1 MTKEKKKLRMVK
13 EGDGG
18 GVPTPVSK
26 LDDEELSSLSMG
38 KYKVFTNG
46 AEEKDLKGKY
56 LAVNTDHLVSVFP
69 LEDKTVLFSAGGN
82 SWTIAEDF
90 ATVLKRLNSNYQTSP
105 SKDKKD

>member
-13 EGDGG
+13 NGEGG

-26 LDDEELSSLSMG
+26 LDDTELSSLSTG

-69 LEDKTVLFSAGGN
+69 MEDQTMLFSTTGN
-82 SWTIAEDF
+82 SWTVAEDF
-90 ATVLKRLNSNYQTSP
+90 ATVLKRLNA
-105 SKDKKD
+105 DI

>member
-1 MTKEKKKLRMVK
+1 MAKEKNKLRMVK
-13 EGDGG
+13 EGEGG

-26 LDDEELSSLSMG
+26 LDDIELASLSTG

-69 LEDKTVLFSAGGN
+69 MEDKTALFSSSGN
-82 SWTIAEDF
+82 SWTVAEDF
-90 ATVLKRLNSNYQTSP
+90 ATVIKRLNA
-105 SKDKKD
+105 DI

>member
-13 EGDGG
+13 NGEGG

-26 LDDEELSSLSMG
+26 LDDTELASLSTG

-69 LEDKTVLFSAGGN
+69 MEDKTALFSSSGN
-82 SWTIAEDF
+82 SWTVAEDF
-90 ATVLKRLNSNYQTSP
+90 ATVIKRLNA
-105 SKDKKD
+105 DI